1 MHKLEQIRKELQIN
15 KTEMAR
21 RLGIT
26 KSNYSNIIHGQQGIS
41 KRVAL
46 RAYREFGI
54 PLEELLCPEVQ
65 PNETYNANNAR
76 ASGE

>member
-1 MHKLEQIRKELQIN
+1 MHKLEQIRNKFQIN

-26 KSNYSNIIHGQQGIS
+26 RSNYSNIIHGQQGVS

-46 RAYREFGI
+46 KAFREFGI

-65 PNETYNANNAR
+65 LNETHAAN
-76 ASGE
+76 E